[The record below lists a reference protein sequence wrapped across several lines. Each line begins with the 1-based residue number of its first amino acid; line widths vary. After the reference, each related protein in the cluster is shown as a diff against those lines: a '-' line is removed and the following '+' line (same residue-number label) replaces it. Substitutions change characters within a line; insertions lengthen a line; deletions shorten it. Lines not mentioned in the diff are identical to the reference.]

1 MTAIQSWTLIATI
14 FGGMPLFKAKN
25 KELRNMDKAE
35 YDKQISRTARYYA
48 LDREIAK
55 LSDVAR
61 LIELPDYSIVATGL
75 GDSAGVDIRLYLGL
89 QKGSN
94 VFMASAFL
102 TKEDAID
109 LHTFVVGLVKRR
121 LQASKAELAAL

>member
-1 MTAIQSWTLIATI
+1 
-14 FGGMPLFKAKN
+14 
-25 KELRNMDKAE
+25 MDKAE
-35 YDKQISRTARYYA
+35 YEKQISRTTRYHA

-55 LSDVAR
+55 LNDVAR
-61 LIELPDYSIVATGL
+61 LIEFPDYNIMTTGL
-75 GDSAGVDIRLYLGL
+75 GDSAGVDIR

-109 LHTFVVGLVKRR
+109 LHTFVAGLVKRR
-121 LQASKAELAAL
+121 LKASKAELAAL